1 MKTQFNKFP
10 AIITFI
16 LLSALLFSRCQL
28 FLDEVVDCIAK
39 VQPKLPDKTL
49 ANGEVG
55 VEYFDSLTAS
65 AINYKNDDDF
75 NYYFDFIG
83 RPPNGINYFIEHRRI
98 YFSGVPTEKGVFSFS
113 IQLSIGEGIIVPDDG
128 ICFGDDST
136 SKTYTIT
143 IN

>member
-1 MKTQFNKFP
+1 MDYLVLHHKFLCHLP
-10 AIITFI
+10 VPFFRLKASQQHFHNLVFV
-16 LLSALLFSRCQL
+16 LLIVSF
-28 FLDEVVDCIAK
+28 
-39 VQPKLPDKTL
+39 PP
-49 ANGEVG
+49 
-55 VEYFDSLTAS
+55 EYFDSLTAS

-136 SKTYTIT
+136 SKTYSIT

>member
-1 MKTQFNKFP
+1 MDESFAWGYCF
-10 AIITFI
+10 
-16 LLSALLFSRCQL
+16 
-28 FLDEVVDCIAK
+28 EVVDCIAK

-49 ANGEVG
+49 VNGEVG

-113 IQLSIGEGIIVPDDG
+113 AECDKCDG
-128 ICFGDDST
+128 YRLKLTKKCFPSCRASYSEKQALMGHR
-136 SKTYTIT
+136 
-143 IN
+143 

>member
-1 MKTQFNKFP
+1 MPF
-10 AIITFI
+10 FI
-16 LLSALLFSRCQL
+16 ADWIASLIWRSKLSKVYISVNNFCISAVRL
-28 FLDEVVDCIAK
+28 FLIFVSYVD
-39 VQPKLPDKTL
+39 
-49 ANGEVG
+49 
-55 VEYFDSLTAS
+55 
-65 AINYKNDDDF
+65 KNDDDF

-136 SKTYTIT
+136 SKTYRIT